1 MKFPVEC
8 TPKKCYTIAKEPECT
23 HNNCHDFHSPK
34 MILLRVVAKNRN
46 EERES
51 RCWPVKFLKSF
62 YKMETR
68 FLTHVC

>member
-8 TPKKCYTIAKEPECT
+8 TPKKCYTIAKEPEYM
-23 HNNCHDFHSPK
+23 HNNDFQSPK

-51 RCWPVKFLKSF
+51 RCWPVKF
-62 YKMETR
+62 
-68 FLTHVC
+68 